1 MKALAIAPNRFDP
14 LRLERSLA
22 ALDGLSRRLW
32 LPAII
37 NSEGSVFTRLGV
49 LAKSHERLLKGLDP
63 LEPGDSWPQ
72 ADIIAPFISACA
84 RLRLGQLVRAS
95 AELADQVL
103 RNLLWHVDR
112 VALLA
117 AALGREQAAAACA
130 QAFFDDWEQRA
141 AEYREVLRVVET
153 LDGIAS
159 FARWSEVRGY
169 LRSQQWQQVLD
180 ARARIE
186 QMPRLAALIRGI
198 GRREA
203 TQREIM
209 TSVALQMPCA
219 QSPQWVRK
227 RRQTSLPGA
236 PLETSGIRRSGDF
249 TRMLASEAMLLRRRR
264 RLLAARIAEQTLL
277 AYQHRDVGS
286 EIRWERADGLV
297 KSQIPQKRFDAERG
311 PMLLCVDTS
320 ASMQGAAE
328 QVAKA
333 VVLEAMRAAAAG
345 RRECLVFAFSGPDEL
360 TEWRLRADF
369 EGLRTVGDFLGRSF
383 HGGTD
388 ICGPLERIVGELELG
403 RWRDADLL
411 VASDGQFGT
420 PEALLQRFSSLRIAN
435 GLKVH
440 GVLIGDRETI
450 GMRKLCDQIF
460 WVRDWRRYAGRAQRE
475 SPVHASDLT
484 HRYFPGAFAPAGSQG
499 AGR

>member
-1 MKALAIAPNRFDP
+1 MRSISSVTSRFDP
-14 LRLERSLA
+14 MRLERELG
-22 ALDGLSRRLW
+22 ALDALSRRLW

-49 LAKSHERLLKGLDP
+49 LAKAHERLLSGCDP
-63 LEPGDSWPQ
+63 LKPGDCWPQ
-72 ADIIAPFISACA
+72 ADIIAAFIAVFA
-84 RLRLGQLVRAS
+84 KLRLGQLTRSS

-103 RNLLWHVDR
+103 RTLLWHVDR
-112 VALLA
+112 VASHA
-117 AALGREQAAAACA
+117 SVLGREQAAANCA
-130 QAFFDDWEQRA
+130 QAFFEEWEQRA
-141 AEYREVLRVVET
+141 AEYREVLRVTET

-180 ARARIE
+180 ARDRIE
-186 QMPRLAALIRGI
+186 RMPRLAALIRSI

-203 TQREIM
+203 AQREVI
-209 TSVALQMPCA
+209 TQVAVQMP
-219 QSPQWVRK
+219 SLEHPRWVRK
-227 RRQTSLPGA
+227 RRQTALPGA
-236 PLETSGIRRSGDF
+236 PLETSGVRRSGDF
-249 TRMLASEAMLLRRRR
+249 TRMLASEALLLRRRR

-277 AYQHRDVGS
+277 AYQHRDLGS
-286 EIRWERADGLV
+286 EIRWERAHGQV
-297 KSQIPQKRFDAERG
+297 KSQTPQKRFDTERG
-311 PMLLCVDTS
+311 PMILCVDTS

-345 RRECLVFAFSGPDEL
+345 GRQCLVFAFSGPDEL
-360 TEWRLRADF
+360 SEWRLSADF
-369 EGLRTVGDFLGRSF
+369 EGLRTVGDFLSRSF

-403 RWRDADLL
+403 RWSDADLL

-420 PEALLQRFSSLRIAN
+420 PEPLLQRFSSLRIAK
-435 GLKVH
+435 GLKVN

-460 WVRDWRRYAGRAQRE
+460 WVRDWRRYAADGQKE
-475 SPVHASDLT
+475 SPVHTSDLT
-484 HRYFPGAFAPAGSQG
+484 HRYFPGAFAPAASHG

>member
-1 MKALAIAPNRFDP
+1 MTSTSMPLGRFDP
-14 LRLERSLA
+14 LRLERKLA
-22 ALDGLSRRLW
+22 ALDMLSRRLW

-37 NSEGSVFTRLGV
+37 NSEGSPFIRLDA
-49 LAKSHERLLKGLDP
+49 LARAHQRLLAGSDP
-63 LEPGDSWPQ
+63 LEADDGWPQ
-72 ADIIAPFISACA
+72 ADILEPFVRACA

-117 AALGREQAAAACA
+117 GSVGRTQAAASCA
-130 QAFFDDWEQRA
+130 QAFFDDWEQRS
-141 AEYREVLRVVET
+141 AEYREVFRVVET

-180 ARARIE
+180 ARDRIE
-186 QMPRLAALIRGI
+186 QMPKLAALIRSI

-203 TQREIM
+203 SEREM
-209 TSVALQMPCA
+209 VTTVAQDLP
-219 QSPQWVRK
+219 SSDRLTWVRK
-227 RRQTSLPGA
+227 QRPTSLPGA
-236 PLETSGIRRSGDF
+236 PLETRGVRRSGDF
-249 TRMLASEAMLLRRRR
+249 TRMLASESLLLRRRR
-264 RLLAARIAEQTLL
+264 RLLAAKIAEQTLL
-277 AYQHRDVGS
+277 AYQHRDIGTAV
-286 EIRWERADGLV
+286 RWERDRATIKAQAL
-297 KSQIPQKRFDAERG
+297 QKRVETERG

-320 ASMQGAAE
+320 ASMQGAPE

-333 VVLEAMRAAAAG
+333 VVLEAMRAAGAG
-345 RRECLVFAFSGPDEL
+345 RRECLVYAFSGPGEL
-360 TEWRLRADF
+360 SEWSLDSGFDGLRA
-369 EGLRTVGDFLGRSF
+369 VGDFLGRSF

-388 ICGPLERIVGELELG
+388 ICGPLERIVTECELG
-403 RWRDADLL
+403 RWKDADLL
-411 VASDGQFGT
+411 LASDGQFGA
-420 PEALLQRFSSLRIAN
+420 PESLLQRFAALRAST

-450 GMRKLCDQIF
+450 GMRKLCDQVF
-460 WVRDWRRYAGRAQRE
+460 WVRDWRRYANHGQKE

-484 HRYFPGAFAPAGSQG
+484 HRYFPGAFAPTGSSG
-499 AGR
+499 AGA